1 MDACCMCPLYDT
13 ETGEITGWT
22 NDVPNDPAA
31 AAAMYRDAAEYITQR
46 EQKLD
51 DAEGASLLD
60 PSWLGDKYHVTV
72 ASASEDG
79 AEPVAAGNSTGNATD
94 GAAEEGEEE
103 AAEEAPNVAHL
114 AQKRVT
120 HLAQVVPTATVVGRA
135 QAHGSPRAAQPA
147 GMQSPLQAKA
157 KAAAMPSAATG
168 KAQTPLQAFAQPLA
182 SVATA
187 VARGQLPKAVEAIA
201 QPAPKR
207 VAVAKAKAVEPV
219 QRPQAKRPAVP
230 VAAARL
236 PRQQMQATHVG
247 GMKAAPVA
255 ARAGPVHG
263 AHAKAPAQAVA
274 TPVTPNVAAEAPVQ
288 AVAEPM
294 TKAVAAEKPVMAVAQ
309 PVVPIKQVAGAV

>member
-1 MDACCMCPLYDT
+1 MHAAQLPLQVSRVFTSSYMC
-13 ETGEITGWT
+13 
-22 NDVPNDPAA
+22 AA
-31 AAAMYRDAAEYITQR
+31 AS
-46 EQKLD
+46 
-51 DAEGASLLD
+51 SLCRKQCLR
-60 PSWLGDKYHVTV
+60 L
-72 ASASEDG
+72 
-79 AEPVAAGNSTGNATD
+79 PVC
-94 GAAEEGEEE
+94 
-103 AAEEAPNVAHL
+103 
-114 AQKRVT
+114 RVFYVRY
-120 HLAQVVPTATVVGRA
+120 LCVCVCVGVGRD
-135 QAHGSPRAAQPA
+135 GYGEVESG
-147 GMQSPLQAKA
+147 GMTCGNVCGARGAQAKA

-255 ARAGPVHG
+255 ARAGPVDG